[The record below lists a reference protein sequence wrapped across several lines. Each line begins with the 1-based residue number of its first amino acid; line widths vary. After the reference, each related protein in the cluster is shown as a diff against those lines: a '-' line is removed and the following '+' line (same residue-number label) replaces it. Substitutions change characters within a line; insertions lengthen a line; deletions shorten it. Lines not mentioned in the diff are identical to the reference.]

1 MRSSSVV
8 TSTRNATK
16 EKPYSVAPILVLMI
30 LGQGGMLAGQFWNCT
45 NVNRKNIGAKPYC
58 RSDTL
63 LYLRKLRESCR
74 SRGAKR
80 SQWVVLNSIRIH
92 GAPHETRRTA
102 GLVQTDLKWSRQE
115 FIVNSKSAQTV
126 STPEFVN
133 GRGAGVAVV
142 PESVERFATGIVG
155 LDDILGGGL
164 ARNHLYLVEGDPGTG
179 KTTIAMQFLMEGTR
193 RGQNGLYVTLSESK
207 TELLEIARSHGWS
220 LDGIEIFE
228 LGPEEKNL
236 EPEAQ
241 YTVFNP
247 AEVELADTTK
257 AVLSEVERLQ
267 PERVVFDS
275 LSELR
280 LLARDSLR
288 YRRQILGLKQY
299 FSGRNCTVLLL
310 DDRTAEHHD
319 LQLQSIAHGVILMES
334 VEREYG
340 IKRRRLEVKKL
351 RGSRFREGFHD
362 YCIRRGGVEVYPRLV
377 ASEHLLTLRPTQLK
391 SGIAALDTLLGGG
404 LDSGTST
411 LLLGPAGCGK
421 STIAVRY
428 AVSEVERGGNAALF
442 AFDESLATLLI
453 RGKGLG
459 LDIKKHVDAGNFSL
473 RQVDAAELSPGQ
485 LVHEIRQLVEKHD
498 LKLLIIDSL
507 NGFLN
512 AMPGE
517 KFLAMQL
524 HELLAY
530 LSQKGVATLMTVA
543 QHGFVGANI
552 DTPVDVSYLADT
564 VLLFRYFE
572 AAGEVRQ
579 ALSVIKKR
587 SGEHE
592 RTIREL
598 VMKSGTI
605 GVGNILTEFDG
616 VLTGAPTYRGEI
628 DGLRSTG
635 SSGRSGGTT

>member
-1 MRSSSVV
+1 MLPSISAQTDAGSPAWKYSIKFILGRVEYNDRYPGIRPRPEHSREGSIMDSNV
-8 TSTRNATK
+8 TRNATAL
-16 EKPYSVAPILVLMI
+16 ESGNGSGTHNAGGAAPQKLLA
-30 LGQGGMLAGQFWNCT
+30 LG
-45 NVNRKNIGAKPYC
+45 I
-58 RSDTL
+58 S
-63 LYLRKLRESCR
+63 
-74 SRGAKR
+74 
-80 SQWVVLNSIRIH
+80 
-92 GAPHETRRTA
+92 
-102 GLVQTDLKWSRQE
+102 
-115 FIVNSKSAQTV
+115 
-126 STPEFVN
+126 
-133 GRGAGVAVV
+133 
-142 PESVERFATGIVG
+142 G

-179 KTTIAMQFLMEGTR
+179 KTTLAMQFLMEGVR
-193 RGQNGLYVTLSESK
+193 AGQKGLYITLSESK
-207 TELLEIARSHGWS
+207 AELLEIAESHGWS
-220 LDGIEIFE
+220 IDGIEIFE
-228 LGPEEKNL
+228 LAPDEKQLRPEV
-236 EPEAQ
+236 Q

-247 AEVELADTTK
+247 SEVELSDTTN

-267 PERVVFDS
+267 PSRVVFDS
-275 LSELR
+275 LSEMR

-299 FSGRNCTVLLL
+299 FSGRKCTVLLL
-310 DDRTAEHHD
+310 DDRTAEGHD
-319 LQLQSIAHGVILMES
+319 LQLQSIAHGVIMMES

-340 IKRRRLEVKKL
+340 IKRRRLEVRKL

-362 YCIRRGGVEVYPRLV
+362 YSIKRGGVEVYPRLV
-377 ASEHLLTLRPTQLK
+377 ASEHLLDSEPTQLK

-428 AVSEVERGGNAALF
+428 AVSAVEQGGSAALF
-442 AFDESLATLLI
+442 AFDETLATLMI

-459 LDIKKHVDAGNFSL
+459 LDIKKHVDSGKFFL

-485 LVHEIRQLVEKHD
+485 FVHEIRQLVEKQD
-498 LKLLIIDSL
+498 LTLLIIDSL

-517 KFLAMQL
+517 RFLAMQL

-530 LSQKGVATLMTVA
+530 LGQKGVATLMTVA
-543 QHGFVGANI
+543 QHGFVGTNI

-572 AAGEVRQ
+572 SAGEVRQ

-598 VMKSGTI
+598 VMKNGAIT
-605 GVGNILTEFDG
+605 VGRALMEFEG
-616 VLTGAPTYRGEI
+616 VLTGTPTFRGDLE
-628 DGLRSTG
+628 GLQVSHPHADPG
-635 SSGRSGGTT
+635 ATT

>member
-1 MRSSSVV
+1 VDLK
-8 TSTRNATK
+8 STQAVSTAESGNGRLSPVAT
-16 EKPYSVAPILVLMI
+16 
-30 LGQGGMLAGQFWNCT
+30 T
-45 NVNRKNIGAKPYC
+45 AK
-58 RSDTL
+58 S
-63 LYLRKLRESCR
+63 
-74 SRGAKR
+74 
-80 SQWVVLNSIRIH
+80 
-92 GAPHETRRTA
+92 A
-102 GLVQTDLKWSRQE
+102 GLL
-115 FIVNSKSAQTV
+115 
-126 STPEFVN
+126 
-133 GRGAGVAVV
+133 
-142 PESVERFATGIVG
+142 ATGIVG

-164 ARNHLYLVEGDPGTG
+164 ARNHLYLIEGDPGTG
-179 KTTIAMQFLMEGTR
+179 KTTIAMQFLMEGTAH
-193 RGQNGLYVTLSESK
+193 GQKALYVTLSESK
-207 TELLEIARSHGWS
+207 IELLEIAEAHGWMI
-220 LDGIEIFE
+220 DGIEIFE
-228 LGPEEKNL
+228 LGPDEKHL
-236 EPEAQ
+236 KPEAQ

-247 AEVELADTTK
+247 AEIELADTTN
-257 AVLSEVERLQ
+257 AMLSEVERIQ
-267 PERVVFDS
+267 PERIVIDS

-310 DDRTAEHHD
+310 DDRTAERHD
-319 LQLQSIAHGVILMES
+319 LQLQSIAHGVIMMES

-351 RGSRFREGFHD
+351 RGARFREGFHD

-377 ASEHLLTLRPTQLK
+377 ASEHLLALQPTKLK

-404 LDSGTST
+404 IDSGTST

-421 STIAVRY
+421 STIAALY
-428 AVSEVERGGNAALF
+428 AVSEVERGGSAALF

-459 LDIKKHVDAGNFSL
+459 LDIKKHVDSGKFSL

-485 LVHEIRQLVEKHD
+485 FIHEVRQLVEKND

-512 AMPGE
+512 AMPDE

-543 QHGFVGANI
+543 QHGFVGTNI

-572 AAGEVRQ
+572 VAGEVRQ

-598 VMKSGTI
+598 VMKNGSI
-605 GVGNILTEFDG
+605 VVGSILTEFEG
-616 VLTGAPTYRGEI
+616 VLTGAPTYRGGT
-628 DGLRSTG
+628 DNLRLTRLRENPG
-635 SSGRSGGTT
+635 ATT